1 MKFLKRIQYNS
12 PVVLTFAFISF
23 AVLLMGHFTADYTTE
38 LFFSVYQSSLLNPL
52 TYVRLFGHV
61 LGHADLAHLTGNMT
75 LFLLLGPILEEK
87 YGSTALIEMFAI
99 VAVVT
104 GVVNM
109 LFFPGT
115 ALLGS
120 SGIVF
125 MMIVLSSVTSVGKGK
140 IPMTLIVVAIL
151 YLGQEIIDGLFTTDN
166 ISHLSHIL
174 GGVCGCA
181 FGFTR
186 KRR

>member
-1 MKFLKRIQYNS
+1 MKFLRRIQYNS

-23 AVLLMGHFTADYTTE
+23 AVLLMGYFTNGYTTE
-38 LFFSVYQSSLLNPL
+38 MFFSVYRSSWLSPL

-61 LGHADLAHLTGNMT
+61 LGHADLSHLAGNMT

-87 YGSTALIEMFAI
+87 YGSTSLVEMFAI

-104 GVVNM
+104 GLINM
-109 LFFPGT
+109 IFFPGT

-125 MMIVLSSVTSVGKGK
+125 MMIVLSSVTSVGRGK

-151 YLGQEIIDGLFTTDN
+151 YLGQEVYDGLFTSDN
-166 ISHLSHIL
+166 ISHLSHII